1 MGDDRKLSKGAGML
15 SCKETTAL
23 ASHRLDEKLSW
34 SMRGKLYLHLLICV
48 HCRRYVKQLRTVV
61 AVIARHVQQQL
72 SDEAI
77 HQQADVLR
85 KASRDI
91 NKK

>member
-1 MGDDRKLSKGAGML
+1 ML

-23 ASHRLDEKLSW
+23 ASQRLDEKLSW
-34 SMRGKLYLHLLICV
+34 STRSTMWVHLLICV

-61 AVIARHVQQQL
+61 AVIARHVHRQLTDEEIRQQTEVL
-72 SDEAI
+72 KHASD
-77 HQQADVLR
+77 
-85 KASRDI
+85 DI